1 MATNFSSYKELI
13 KKLFSINKHGGMKLG
28 LNNMCRLQR
37 VLDFP
42 TSHYQCIHVA
52 GSNGKGSVTTKIAKA
67 LEAEGHR
74 VGLFTSPHISTFRER
89 VKINGQL
96 IDEETTKTLLD
107 KIFTKIA
114 NEQIPATFFEI
125 TTALALA
132 YFAQKKVEY
141 AVLEAGLGG
150 RLDATNIVIPRLS
163 IITSISLE
171 HTEYLGQTVEE
182 IAKEKAGIIKPE
194 VPVIIGPRVP
204 RPVIEEI
211 AKLQNSPLTQV
222 AGNFSN
228 FDEENSA
235 IARAALQTL
244 AVSENSLQLG
254 LKALPACRLE
264 LVCQAPPTLLDVGHN
279 PDGLIHLF
287 KAIRQKYPHMPL
299 RIIFG
304 LSKTKDVEGCL
315 RVLKE
320 YGEHFHLVE
329 ASNGRGIEVGAL
341 YQKMIEHHFPLSSIS
356 IDATISYTTQKALL
370 LAKQNRQVLIICGTF
385 FIMREVRASL
395 KIEEPMDD
403 YDINEK

>member
-1 MATNFSSYKELI
+1 MTTIFPSYKELI
-13 KKLFSINKHGGMKLG
+13 KKLFSVNKHGGMKLG

-37 VLDFP
+37 ILDFP
-42 TSHYQCIHVA
+42 ASHYKCIHVA

-67 LEAEGHR
+67 LQAEGYR

-96 IDEETTKTLLD
+96 IDEEATTTLLD
-107 KIFTKIA
+107 KIFTHIA

-132 YFAQKKVEY
+132 YFAQQEVEY

-150 RLDATNIVIPRLS
+150 RLDATNIVTPKLS

-182 IAKEKAGIIKPE
+182 IAKEKAGIIKVG

-204 RPVIEEI
+204 RPVVEKI

-222 AGNFSN
+222 TGNFSN
-228 FDEENSA
+228 FDEENNA
-235 IARAALQTL
+235 IAKAALQTL
-244 AVSENSLQLG
+244 AVSEDSLQLG
-254 LKALPACRLE
+254 LKALPPCRLE

-279 PDGLIHLF
+279 PDGLSHLF
-287 KAIRQKYPHMPL
+287 KAIRQRYPHRPL

-320 YGEHFHLVE
+320 YGEHFHLIE
-329 ASNGRGIEVGAL
+329 ASNGRGVEVAVL

-356 IDATISYTTQKALL
+356 IDTTIPYTTQKALL
-370 LAKQNRQVLIICGTF
+370 LAKQHQQVLIICGTF
-385 FIMREVRASL
+385 FIMQEVRASL
-395 KIEEPMDD
+395 KIEEPTDD
-403 YDINEK
+403 YDLNER

>member
-1 MATNFSSYKELI
+1 
-13 KKLFSINKHGGMKLG
+13 MKLG

-42 TSHYQCIHVA
+42 ASHYQCIHIA

-182 IAKEKAGIIKPE
+182 IAKEKAGIIKPG

-299 RIIFG
+299 RIMFG

-329 ASNGRGIEVGAL
+329 ASNGRGIEVGVL